1 MTFSRGTLTLLAAVL
16 LVACG
21 DTTEQRGSAPP
32 ERQRQPPARTQ
43 PPPEARTRPSPEQQ
57 QQPGQIDREAVAR
70 SLEAICSRF
79 EQTSGDLVDRVARA
93 VDGRDADAAAEQVPA
108 VLAQLRQLVNEAREL
123 PSSPEGRELRDA
135 VQRSL
140 EEDVEA
146 TRRLEQALAGG
157 LEDPRAVAAAF
168 SALSDLARSRDQ
180 LAELGL
186 ERCA

>member
-1 MTFSRGTLTLLAAVL
+1 MTLERGILTLVTAGL
-16 LVACG
+16 LVGCG
-21 DTTEQRGSAPP
+21 DTTPQQGSPPP
-32 ERQRQPPARTQ
+32 ERQRQPPAQTQ
-43 PPPEARTRPSPEQQ
+43 PPPPAQPQPSPQ
-57 QQPGQIDREAVAR
+57 QQPPGQLDREAVAR

-79 EQTSGDLVDRVARA
+79 EQTGGDLVDRVAR
-93 VDGRDADAAAEQVPA
+93 VVEGEDADAAAEQVPA
-108 VLAQLRQLVNEAREL
+108 VLAQLQQIVSEVENL
-123 PSSPEGRELRDA
+123 PTSPEGAELRDA
-135 VQRSL
+135 VRRSL

-146 TRRLEQALAGG
+146 TRRLEQALGDG